1 MKDNFKLKDSFGI
14 LSLLINDKEK
24 YKDHPVLKQIE
35 ELSTKPLYVVYNSEA
50 LMKCVRY
57 GHPIPVDSIQAIAN
71 SIIQSE
77 DNTFQIEV
85 TPSECLM
92 PNTLYETENPVIMPL
107 YITKGPSLEPGTV
120 IQEDDLDLVVSLSG
134 FFLSKEL

>member
-1 MKDNFKLKDSFGI
+1 MKNTFELKDSFGI
-14 LSLLINDKEK
+14 LSLLFSNKEK

-57 GHPIPVDSIQAIAN
+57 GHPIPIDSIQAIAN
-71 SIIQSE
+71 RITQSE

-107 YITKGPSLEPGTV
+107 YLTKMPNSEPGTV
-120 IQEDDLDLVVSLSG
+120 IQEDDLDLVVSLAG
-134 FFLSKEL
+134 FFLSTQS